1 MCLGPAPGARL
12 GEGRIVRVQFPAF
25 RIEAK
30 HEDPV
35 ESQVGHGEKR
45 AARIKYGVVP
55 MRACL
60 AFPIRARFARQGHQI
75 GARPQ
80 GSVLLDRH
88 YADRAGAVIGGDD
101 PAAGRVD
108 RQVHR
113 VLAAAGLPIERRD
126 MPGLLIDRIGAELV
140 EVGVYRIEK
149 AARPVERQEG
159 RVNDLEELFAA
170 PGARGRV
177 RPIDVDAAAMPFAL
191 RVVKAP
197 R

>member
-1 MCLGPAPGARL
+1 
-12 GEGRIVRVQFPAF
+12 
-25 RIEAK
+25 
-30 HEDPV
+30 
-35 ESQVGHGEKR
+35 
-45 AARIKYGVVP
+45 
-55 MRACL
+55 
-60 AFPIRARFARQGHQI
+60 
-75 GARPQ
+75 
-80 GSVLLDRH
+80 
-88 YADRAGAVIGGDD
+88 
-101 PAAGRVD
+101 
-108 RQVHR
+108 
-113 VLAAAGLPIERRD
+113 